1 MIKVVVVDDSKFMAK
16 QIRSVVECMGFEVAG
31 VGFDG
36 FEGVAQFEKHRP
48 DVTLL
53 DITMPNMDGVEC
65 LQKIRELDPDAGVVM
80 LSAIRDQ
87 DTIDR
92 CLGGGASGFLQKPI
106 RPGSPSDL
114 SRLCEAIEAAAGKV
128 V

>member
-16 QIRSVVECMGFEVAG
+16 QIRSVVEGMGFEVAG
-31 VGFDG
+31 VGHDG
-36 FEGVAQFEKHRP
+36 LEGVAQYEEHHP
-48 DVTLL
+48 DVILL

-65 LQKIRELDPDAGVVM
+65 LQKLRELDPDAGVVM

-87 DTIDR
+87 ETIDR
-92 CLGGGASGFLQKPI
+92 CLEYGASGFLQKPI

-114 SRLCEAIEAAAGKV
+114 TRLCDAIENAAKKV